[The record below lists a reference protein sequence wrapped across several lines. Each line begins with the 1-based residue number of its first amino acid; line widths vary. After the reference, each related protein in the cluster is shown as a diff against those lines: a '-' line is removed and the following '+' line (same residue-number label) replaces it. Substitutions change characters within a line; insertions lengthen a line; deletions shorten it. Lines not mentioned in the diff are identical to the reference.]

1 MDTVEVLVVDDEGLV
16 RSGIERLLRGVE
28 GVEVVGSAA
37 SGEEAIVRAGALK
50 PDVIL
55 MDVRMPGMGGVEA
68 TRRIVADGNGAVCA
82 LTSLPGPD
90 SAASMLAAGAVSYLL
105 KSASTATIIDVVRAT
120 ARGDGVVSTPAVAGA
135 VHPAR
140 QLREPSGEGIS
151 ASEMEVLRLLAKGYD
166 NARICQELY
175 LSSSAVKNRLTRIAR
190 RLGVDSRLQIVI
202 RATELGLV
210 TPHLDEGHS
219 EAPV

>member
-1 MDTVEVLVVDDEGLV
+1 MDMVEVLVVDDEGLV
-16 RSGIERLLRGVE
+16 RSGIERLLRDIE

-37 SGEEAIVRAGALK
+37 SGEEAIIRAEALK

-68 TRRIVADGNGAVCA
+68 TRRIVAGGNGSVCA

-90 SAASMLAAGAVSYLL
+90 SAASMLAAGAISYLL
-105 KSASTATIIDVVRAT
+105 KSASTATIVDVVRAT

-135 VHPAR
+135 VRPVQ

-151 ASEMEVLRLLAKGYD
+151 ESEMEVLRLLAKGYD

-210 TPHLDEGHS
+210 TPHLGEGDS
-219 EAPV
+219 